1 MLITLKRTKGD
12 IRIRRGYGIA
22 FFLLLFGYFVTFY
35 ANRQLLNQSAK
46 VEHSYKV
53 ITNLE
58 IMLSKLKDAETGIR
72 GYIITK
78 NEDFLSTYYGSTAS
92 ADSLYQVINQLT
104 ADNQEQQDSLISL
117 KSKIDKRISLFPA
130 TINIFNKN
138 NTEISD
144 SLINIM
150 SGGKVQMDEIRF
162 IVSNLQIAEN
172 KLLVLRNTKLDKTFS
187 SVKVITIISVLLA
200 LLLILFGF
208 ITYQE
213 ENKARKKG
221 VSEIDDYQQQLKKQI
236 DELSKANT
244 ELMQLR
250 SHEKFAVTGR
260 IARTI
265 AHEVRNPLTN
275 INLAADQ
282 LKTEIFPDDENA
294 SSLFDMITRNSN
306 RINQL
311 IADLLNSTKFS
322 ELTYTKISVN
332 DLLDE
337 TLKDATDRISLT
349 HVQIIKNYTSS
360 ICDVSVDKERLKV
373 AFLNIIINA
382 LEAMGN
388 KKDSVLTINTKVEGD
403 LRLIKIS
410 DNGYGM
416 DEEALSRVFEPYFT
430 SKPKGNGLG
439 LTNTQKVIL
448 NHKGEIYAESVKG
461 KGTSFIITLHCAPE
475 YIQEKG

>member
-1 MLITLKRTKGD
+1 MVETIKRTKGD
-12 IRIRRGYGIA
+12 KRIRRGYGIA

-35 ANRQLLNQSAK
+35 ANRQLLNQSAN

-53 ITNLE
+53 IFNLE
-58 IMLSKLKDAETGIR
+58 TMLSKLKDAEIGIR

-78 NEDFLSTYYGSTAS
+78 NEDFLSPYYGSTAT

-104 ADNQEQQDSLISL
+104 ADNQDQQKRLISL
-117 KSKIDKRISLFPA
+117 KSTIDKRISLFPV

-138 NTEISD
+138 NREISD
-144 SLINIM
+144 SITNIL
-150 SGGKVQMDEIRF
+150 SGGKDQMDEIRLK
-162 IVSNLQIAEN
+162 VALLQRVEN
-172 KLLVLRNTKLDKTFS
+172 DLLILRNERLEKTFS
-187 SVKVITIISVLLA
+187 SVKTITIVSVLLA
-200 LLLILFGF
+200 LILILFGF

-221 VSEIDDYQQQLKKQI
+221 VGEIDDYQLQLKKQI
-236 DELSKANT
+236 DELSKVNT
-244 ELMQLR
+244 ELIQVR
-250 SHEKFAVTGR
+250 SHEKFAATGR

-282 LKTEIFPDDENA
+282 LKAELLPDDENA
-294 SSLFDMITRNSN
+294 SPLFDMITRNSN

-337 TLKDATDRISLT
+337 TLNDASDRISLS
-349 HVQIIKNYTSS
+349 HVQIIKEYTSG

-373 AFLNIIINA
+373 ALLNIIINA

-388 KKDSVLTINTKVEGD
+388 KNDSVLTLNTKVEGD
-403 LRLIKIS
+403 LRKIKIS
-410 DNGYGM
+410 DNGPGM
-416 DEEALSRVFEPYFT
+416 DKEALNRVFEPYFT

-448 NHKGEIYAESVKG
+448 NHLGEIYAESVKG
-461 KGTSFIITLHCAPE
+461 KGTSFTITLHCAPE
-475 YIQEKG
+475 YIQE

>member
-22 FFLLLFGYFVTFY
+22 FLLLLFGYFVTFY

-104 ADNQEQQDSLISL
+104 ADNQEQQDRLISL
-117 KSKIDKRISLFPA
+117 KSRIDKRISLFPA

-244 ELMQLR
+244 ELMQVR

-403 LRLIKIS
+403 LRIIKIS
-410 DNGYGM
+410 DNGSGM

>member
-1 MLITLKRTKGD
+1 MGVLLKRTKGD

-53 ITNLE
+53 IFNLE
-58 IMLSKLKDAETGIR
+58 IMLSKLKDAEIGIR

-78 NEDFLSTYYGSTAS
+78 NENFLSHYYGSTVA
-92 ADSLYQVINQLT
+92 ADSLYQEINQLT
-104 ADNQEQQDSLISL
+104 ADNQEQQERLVGL
-117 KSKIDKRISLFPA
+117 KSTIDKRISLFPT
-130 TINIFNKN
+130 TINIFNTN
-138 NTEISD
+138 NREISD
-144 SLINIM
+144 SLKNIM
-150 SGGKVQMDEIRF
+150 SDGKVQMDEIRLK
-162 IVSNLQIAEN
+162 VALLQRVEN
-172 KLLVLRNTKLDKTFS
+172 DLLVFRNTKLEKTFS
-187 SVKVITIISVLLA
+187 SVKFITIVSVLLA
-200 LLLILFGF
+200 FILILFGF
-208 ITYQE
+208 ITYKE

-221 VSEIDDYQQQLKKQI
+221 VREIDDYQQQLKKQI
-236 DELSKANT
+236 DELSNANA
-244 ELMQLR
+244 ELIQVR
-250 SHEKFAVTGR
+250 SHEKFAATGR

-282 LKTEIFPDDENA
+282 LKSEMLPDDENA
-294 SSLFDMITRNSN
+294 THLYEMISRNSN

-311 IADLLNSTKFS
+311 ISDLLNSTKFS
-322 ELTYTKISVN
+322 ELTYTKISIN

-337 TLKDATDRISLT
+337 TLKDASDRISLT
-349 HVQIIKNYTSS
+349 HVQISKNYTSG

-388 KKDSVLTINTKVEGD
+388 KKDSVLSLNTKVEGD
-403 LRLIKIS
+403 FRIIKIS
-410 DNGYGM
+410 DNGPGM
-416 DEEALSRVFEPYFT
+416 DSEALSRVFEPYFT

-448 NHKGEIYAESVKG
+448 NHKGEIYVESVKG
-461 KGTSFIITLHCAPE
+461 KGTSFTITLHCAPE
-475 YIQEKG
+475 YIGE